1 MIELQEEINKSTSV
15 VGEFNSPLLVIDR
28 TRRQKVSK
36 NIVDLNSTT
45 NLIYLTLKDYLF
57 YSDKI
62 YTPLMLT

>member
-1 MIELQEEINKSTSV
+1 MIELQEEIDKYTPV
-15 VGEFNSPLLVIDR
+15 VGEFNTPLLVLDR

-62 YTPLMLT
+62 YTPLMLR